1 MPTCSCGHPRARSG
15 ALDPATGYFRT
26 RAWRAA
32 ASFGHPGSGGSIA
45 FGDPDNGV
53 GVGFGYVTNLW
64 NYRPDDPR
72 AANLAKAVRACLG

>member
-1 MPTCSCGHPRARSG
+1 MRWTPP
-15 ALDPATGYFRT
+15 PATSARGPG
-26 RAWRAA
+26 AA